1 MQRNRLHMQR
11 NRLHKP
17 TEFAEKKQNRL
28 HKPTEFAE
36 KKQNRLRSGR
46 REFTLATFMR
56 SCLQQT
62 TFIEVTFESQLR
74 DRKLR
79 QLEFH
84 KVLQEHKPNSGSLLL
99 YNGSEF
105 CAAPS
110 RRPNHT
116 RLLWVSKSQVMSFE
130 TRLERIRRDAAEQAA
145 QADRIRREE
154 AEQAAQADRIRR
166 EEAEQAAQAERVR
179 REEAEQRREDAI
191 KALQQLQKQEQER
204 EQQEEQEQAQEAQE
218 QKPAR
223 EQEPEREQ
231 EHDPS
236 KVADM
241 EQVEPVFRLLDRFF
255 VFVFTLELLMRLAE
269 RSEFRKEWTNW
280 LDVILVVLGL
290 VDFYFSLQ
298 VESGDVV
305 PKDIVLL
312 RLVRALKSLRAFRMM
327 RSFRLFR
334 GLRLLVK
341 ACQCFLPSLCWAMVL
356 LGVFMT
362 MGALIMGNLLQ
373 SFLTDDTANFE
384 DKEAPTS

>member
-1 MQRNRLHMQR
+1 MVT
-11 NRLHKP
+11 KP
-17 TEFAEKKQNRL
+17 MTWQESEDLPPVCFIENG
-28 HKPTEFAE
+28 E
-36 KKQNRLRSGR
+36 SGR

-166 EEAEQAAQAERVR
+166 EEAEQAAEKIIY
-179 REEAEQRREDAI
+179 D
-191 KALQQLQKQEQER
+191 
-204 EQQEEQEQAQEAQE
+204 
-218 QKPAR
+218 
-223 EQEPEREQ
+223 
-231 EHDPS
+231 
-236 KVADM
+236 
-241 EQVEPVFRLLDRFF
+241 
-255 VFVFTLELLMRLAE
+255 
-269 RSEFRKEWTNW
+269 
-280 LDVILVVLGL
+280 
-290 VDFYFSLQ
+290 
-298 VESGDVV
+298 
-305 PKDIVLL
+305 
-312 RLVRALKSLRAFRMM
+312 
-327 RSFRLFR
+327 
-334 GLRLLVK
+334 
-341 ACQCFLPSLCWAMVL
+341 
-356 LGVFMT
+356 
-362 MGALIMGNLLQ
+362 LI
-373 SFLTDDTANFE
+373 
-384 DKEAPTS
+384 

>member
-1 MQRNRLHMQR
+1 MIHNCYSGPFMPKRAEPRPRQKPRPHHQRCTAALRVSSLRMLLGRFSQPVVWTWSQTCIMTALARGKKEPLLCMKLENSCFSVTWRRTRKLRQRNRLGKYTQSNCVLAGFLVFCVSRTRGCETIFLSKHR
-11 NRLHKP
+11 RSHLEEKESEHLYEVDVVVTKP
-17 TEFAEKKQNRL
+17 MTWQESEDLPPVCFIENG
-28 HKPTEFAE
+28 E
-36 KKQNRLRSGR
+36 SGR

-191 KALQQLQKQEQER
+191 KALQQLQKQVEQLR
-204 EQQEEQEQAQEAQE
+204 KSDASSAWQG
-218 QKPAR
+218 
-223 EQEPEREQ
+223 
-231 EHDPS
+231 
-236 KVADM
+236 
-241 EQVEPVFRLLDRFF
+241 
-255 VFVFTLELLMRLAE
+255 E
-269 RSEFRKEWTNW
+269 RSK
-280 LDVILVVLGL
+280 
-290 VDFYFSLQ
+290 
-298 VESGDVV
+298 
-305 PKDIVLL
+305 
-312 RLVRALKSLRAFRMM
+312 
-327 RSFRLFR
+327 
-334 GLRLLVK
+334 
-341 ACQCFLPSLCWAMVL
+341 
-356 LGVFMT
+356 
-362 MGALIMGNLLQ
+362 
-373 SFLTDDTANFE
+373 
-384 DKEAPTS
+384 